1 MYIVSS
7 GDSYVFDAETL
18 EMISNGNNPDDAA
31 MRAARMSLAEATCVR
46 DRMIENG
53 LVAKLVEVRMG
64 KTRELQKSVSMC
76 LAPLWRTPLAS
87 VGGVTLFVYN

>member
-31 MRAARMSLAEATCVR
+31 MRAVRMSLA
-46 DRMIENG
+46 
-53 LVAKLVEVRMG
+53 
-64 KTRELQKSVSMC
+64 
-76 LAPLWRTPLAS
+76 
-87 VGGVTLFVYN
+87 